1 MNNSKE
7 SRLVKRA
14 IKKYKWDILKVW
26 TLKIL
31 FLITSLSSM
40 YISGLYI
47 NVLVTGVNWNL
58 ILKYMLVLAG
68 LIIWEIMFNY
78 WNVMRYY
85 QTQANLV
92 FYINYYVLKHIKRI
106 RLSFFDDKDPA
117 YLNQRV
123 NEDINSIVNYKLDL
137 ICNMSISV
145 LSFIT
150 IIGILSRVEWKLAVI
165 TILSI
170 PLYLLLYFYNDKK
183 LCSATFEY
191 KERQNMFFACMN
203 RQLSRPRLVKIKSL
217 FETLDQELKNE
228 YPSFFNALYRYY
240 KCNYVFSS
248 MIEVLGKGYNIFLF
262 IYCAVGIYNK
272 SITIGEFVIIKNY
285 YTMLL
290 QASTQ
295 IIAILKTYPNM
306 LVSKKRLNE
315 ILNIPSENNGNTLL
329 KKIDSVKL
337 EDFSFSY
344 NSKKIFEH
352 FNYEFHKGNIYLI
365 KGKNGVGKTTL
376 INNILGLY
384 IESYGG
390 DILYNNYSIKEL
402 NLYEMRKNLISITE
416 QEPVLFYQGN
426 ILKNIEN
433 NSNAAAMR
441 LIKNFGLKDIGVE
454 QCAGGE
460 KQKISIINSLLKNGE
475 LLILDEPSSALD
487 KNSTIY
493 LQKELVKLKSQKI
506 IIIISHDLQMDK
518 IADKILDLDDKNNE
532 EII

>member
-170 PLYLLLYFYNDKK
+170 PLYLL
-183 LCSATFEY
+183 
-191 KERQNMFFACMN
+191 
-203 RQLSRPRLVKIKSL
+203 
-217 FETLDQELKNE
+217 
-228 YPSFFNALYRYY
+228 
-240 KCNYVFSS
+240 
-248 MIEVLGKGYNIFLF
+248 
-262 IYCAVGIYNK
+262 
-272 SITIGEFVIIKNY
+272 
-285 YTMLL
+285 
-290 QASTQ
+290 
-295 IIAILKTYPNM
+295 
-306 LVSKKRLNE
+306 
-315 ILNIPSENNGNTLL
+315 
-329 KKIDSVKL
+329 
-337 EDFSFSY
+337 
-344 NSKKIFEH
+344 
-352 FNYEFHKGNIYLI
+352 
-365 KGKNGVGKTTL
+365 
-376 INNILGLY
+376 
-384 IESYGG
+384 
-390 DILYNNYSIKEL
+390 
-402 NLYEMRKNLISITE
+402 
-416 QEPVLFYQGN
+416 
-426 ILKNIEN
+426 
-433 NSNAAAMR
+433 
-441 LIKNFGLKDIGVE
+441 
-454 QCAGGE
+454 
-460 KQKISIINSLLKNGE
+460 
-475 LLILDEPSSALD
+475 ILDEPSSALD

>member
-228 YPSFFNALYRYY
+228 YPSFF
-240 KCNYVFSS
+240 
-248 MIEVLGKGYNIFLF
+248 
-262 IYCAVGIYNK
+262 
-272 SITIGEFVIIKNY
+272 
-285 YTMLL
+285 
-290 QASTQ
+290 
-295 IIAILKTYPNM
+295 
-306 LVSKKRLNE
+306 
-315 ILNIPSENNGNTLL
+315 
-329 KKIDSVKL
+329 
-337 EDFSFSY
+337 
-344 NSKKIFEH
+344 
-352 FNYEFHKGNIYLI
+352 
-365 KGKNGVGKTTL
+365 
-376 INNILGLY
+376 
-384 IESYGG
+384 
-390 DILYNNYSIKEL
+390 
-402 NLYEMRKNLISITE
+402 
-416 QEPVLFYQGN
+416 
-426 ILKNIEN
+426 
-433 NSNAAAMR
+433 
-441 LIKNFGLKDIGVE
+441 
-454 QCAGGE
+454 
-460 KQKISIINSLLKNGE
+460 
-475 LLILDEPSSALD
+475 
-487 KNSTIY
+487 
-493 LQKELVKLKSQKI
+493 
-506 IIIISHDLQMDK
+506 
-518 IADKILDLDDKNNE
+518 
-532 EII
+532 

>member
-1 MNNSKE
+1 MEVILNNSKE

-170 PLYLLLYFYNDKK
+170 
-183 LCSATFEY
+183 
-191 KERQNMFFACMN
+191 
-203 RQLSRPRLVKIKSL
+203 SR
-217 FETLDQELKNE
+217 N
-228 YPSFFNALYRYY
+228 
-240 KCNYVFSS
+240 
-248 MIEVLGKGYNIFLF
+248 
-262 IYCAVGIYNK
+262 
-272 SITIGEFVIIKNY
+272 
-285 YTMLL
+285 
-290 QASTQ
+290 
-295 IIAILKTYPNM
+295 
-306 LVSKKRLNE
+306 
-315 ILNIPSENNGNTLL
+315 
-329 KKIDSVKL
+329 
-337 EDFSFSY
+337 SFSVSAGY
-344 NSKKIFEH
+344 PQSRNRFITSCSDA
-352 FNYEFHKGNIYLI
+352 
-365 KGKNGVGKTTL
+365 NG
-376 INNILGLY
+376 
-384 IESYGG
+384 S
-390 DILYNNYSIKEL
+390 
-402 NLYEMRKNLISITE
+402 
-416 QEPVLFYQGN
+416 
-426 ILKNIEN
+426 
-433 NSNAAAMR
+433 
-441 LIKNFGLKDIGVE
+441 
-454 QCAGGE
+454 
-460 KQKISIINSLLKNGE
+460 
-475 LLILDEPSSALD
+475 PSSSFSPMVIPDGVTRLSSY
-487 KNSTIY
+487 KRIQYRSG
-493 LQKELVKLKSQKI
+493 KK
-506 IIIISHDLQMDK
+506 M
-518 IADKILDLDDKNNE
+518 
-532 EII
+532 